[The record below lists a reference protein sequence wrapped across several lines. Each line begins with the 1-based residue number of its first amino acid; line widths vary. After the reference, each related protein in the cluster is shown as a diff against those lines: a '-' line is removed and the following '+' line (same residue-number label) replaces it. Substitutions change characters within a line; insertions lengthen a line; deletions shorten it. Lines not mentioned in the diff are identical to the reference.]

1 MAESTGFDF
10 SSLSVEA
17 EPMKMREGVGRK
29 PRFETNPFLPFVLES
44 WNAGKGDPEKGGR
57 SVTVPKAQV
66 KDVTYLLRQA
76 AKSIDGEDLGV
87 AIAVTLPDKDSVKRL
102 TPEELESMND
112 RKHVKVRFCAKKRR
126 AYTKSEQQEDAAQ
139 SSTSENAASS

>member
-1 MAESTGFDF
+1 MAENPGFDF
-10 SSLSVEA
+10 ASLTVEE

-29 PRFETNPFLPFVLES
+29 PRFETNPFVPFVLES

-66 KDVTYLLRQA
+66 KDVEYLLRQA
-76 AKSIDGEDLGV
+76 ATSIEGEELGV
-87 AIAVTLPDKDSVKRL
+87 SIAVTLPDSIKRL
-102 TPEELESMND
+102 NSEELKAMND

-126 AYTKSEQQEDAAQ
+126 SYTRGEKSAENDAAVP
-139 SSTSENAASS
+139 TPAE